1 MAPMNMA
8 LMAVNTTG
16 SRPETKILFTGI
28 ANPLT
33 TAVRIAS
40 RVPRA
45 SFSMREYGNWMIY
58 NLSRNKERVINQFK
72 DHLQIPKDYF
82 FSPKKLLH
90 ISMKQ
95 FYSLESELVLERW
108 FIEYIISPFV
118 SFIDRVFQQIQK
130 NGQEITKL
138 NINGELNR
146 QLSRGIINSET
157 LDNLEL
163 ICEKMADSFYE
174 VKL

>member
-1 MAPMNMA
+1 
-8 LMAVNTTG
+8 
-16 SRPETKILFTGI
+16 
-28 ANPLT
+28 
-33 TAVRIAS
+33 
-40 RVPRA
+40 
-45 SFSMREYGNWMIY
+45 MREYGNWMIY